1 MDRVKT
7 LSEALDKKMIMVVE
21 LEETIKIKEKRV
33 LEKEDEILKTELL
46 ILANIDGLVEKMK
59 Q

>member
-1 MDRVKT
+1 VDRVKT